1 MFDVALQTYL
11 RRFEPLKDVNVGYRS
26 EMQGQLAPF
35 LVLVHGYISLHGQ
48 VHQYEVDVDMREMHG
63 PRDLERFAGMLIQS
77 FELAHYESK
86 QVH

>member
-35 LVLVHGYISLHGQ
+35 LVLVHGYISLHGN
-48 VHQYEVDVDMREMHG
+48 VHQYELDVDMREMHG
-63 PRDLERFAGMLIQS
+63 PRDLERLAGMLIQS
-77 FELAHYESK
+77 FELANHESP